1 MTTANDLSQISEKA
15 RSFIH
20 SQKGLFIDGQ
30 SRPASDGSTISV
42 VDPSSGEEI
51 ARIADASAQDVDAA
65 VGAARRA
72 LTDRA
77 WVDMQPYRRE
87 ALMLALAA
95 AIEAEVESLAEI
107 ETLNSGKLIANTRLF
122 DAELPV
128 HSLRYVAGWASRLN
142 GETMNLSVPYLP
154 DLRFSGFTKRYPV
167 GVVAAITPW
176 NVPLCMAVWKL
187 APVLATGCTIVLK
200 PAEQT
205 SLTALRLAE
214 LCAEVGIPDGVINV
228 ITGRGASA
236 GRMLVEHPGVDKI
249 NFTGSTEVGRG
260 IAISAARSF
269 KKYNLELG
277 GKSPLIITETADLDQ
292 AIPGAAW
299 AIYGNSGQNCCAG
312 SRMLVH
318 EKHYDAVMSGVREI
332 AASLQLG
339 PGLDPAS
346 QLAPLSSRMHR
357 DRVALHVDAARAAGA
372 DVSGGEAVDGPG
384 SYFTPA
390 VIAGL
395 DPDHP
400 TAQEEIFG
408 PVLCAFSFTSDE
420 EAITLAN
427 QTRFGLGAS
436 VWTRDIDCADRYF
449 DALQAGTVWINT
461 HNILDLALPFGGD
474 KESGVGLELGREGVL
489 AHTKLRSGV
498 KAHPKMR

>member
-20 SQKGLFIDGQ
+20 SEKGLFIDGQ

-176 NVPLCMAVWKL
+176 NVPLCRQSGNWRQCS
-187 APVLATGCTIVLK
+187 P
-200 PAEQT
+200 PA
-205 SLTALRLAE
+205 A
-214 LCAEVGIPDGVINV
+214 
-228 ITGRGASA
+228 
-236 GRMLVEHPGVDKI
+236 
-249 NFTGSTEVGRG
+249 
-260 IAISAARSF
+260 
-269 KKYNLELG
+269 
-277 GKSPLIITETADLDQ
+277 
-292 AIPGAAW
+292 
-299 AIYGNSGQNCCAG
+299 
-312 SRMLVH
+312 
-318 EKHYDAVMSGVREI
+318 
-332 AASLQLG
+332 
-339 PGLDPAS
+339 
-346 QLAPLSSRMHR
+346 LSS
-357 DRVALHVDAARAAGA
+357 
-372 DVSGGEAVDGPG
+372 
-384 SYFTPA
+384 
-390 VIAGL
+390 
-395 DPDHP
+395 
-400 TAQEEIFG
+400 
-408 PVLCAFSFTSDE
+408 
-420 EAITLAN
+420 
-427 QTRFGLGAS
+427 
-436 VWTRDIDCADRYF
+436 
-449 DALQAGTVWINT
+449 
-461 HNILDLALPFGGD
+461 
-474 KESGVGLELGREGVL
+474 
-489 AHTKLRSGV
+489 
-498 KAHPKMR
+498 

>member
-1 MTTANDLSQISEKA
+1 MTTANDLALLSDKA

-20 SQKGLFIDGQ
+20 QDKGLFIGGEW
-30 SRPASDGSTISV
+30 RAASGGGTIGV

-51 ARIADASAQDVDAA
+51 ARIADASEADVDAA
-65 VGAARRA
+65 VAAARRA
-72 LTDRA
+72 LGDSA
-77 WVDMQPYRRE
+77 WADLQPFRRE
-87 ALMLALAA
+87 ALMLKLAD
-95 AIEAEVESLAEI
+95 AIEAETRSLAEI
-107 ETLNSGKLIANTRLF
+107 ETLNSGKLIGNTMLF

-142 GETMNLSVPYLP
+142 GETMDLSVPYLP
-154 DLRFSGFTKRYPV
+154 DMRFSGFTRRYPV

-214 LCAEVGIPDGVINV
+214 LCAEVGIPDGVVNV
-228 ITGRGASA
+228 ITGTGAGA
-236 GRMLVEHPGVDKI
+236 GRMLVNHPGIDKI
-249 NFTGSTEVGRG
+249 NFTGSTEVGRE
-260 IAISAARSF
+260 IAVSAARNF

-277 GKSPLIITETADLDQ
+277 GKSPLVITESADLDQ

-299 AIYGNSGQNCCAG
+299 AIFGNSGQNCCAG

-318 EKHYDAVMSGVREI
+318 EKHYDAVLAGVREI
-332 AASLQLG
+332 AGSIKIG
-339 PGLDPAS
+339 PGLDPQS
-346 QLAPLSSRMHR
+346 QVAPLSSRLHR
-357 DRVALHVDAARAAGA
+357 DRVSAHVEAARASGA
-372 DVSGGEAVDGPG
+372 DVFGGECLDGPG
-384 SYFTPA
+384 SYFSPA

-395 DPDHP
+395 DHGHS

-408 PVLCAFSFTSDE
+408 PVLCAFSFANDD
-420 EAITLAN
+420 EAIALAN

-449 DALQAGTVWINT
+449 DALEAGTVWINT
-461 HNILDLALPFGGD
+461 HNILDLAMPFGGD
-474 KESGVGLELGREGVL
+474 KESGVGHELAREGVL
-489 AHTKLRSGV
+489 SHTRLRSGI
-498 KAHPKMR
+498 KARPSR